1 MRTFI
6 SAHILVRCLPQFQL
20 KEDWGY
26 CNGMLHD
33 IGKYSVDFLKRITG
47 ESNQR
52 VDHSTAGARVC
63 VEKGGKYRFL
73 EYCIGGHHTGLPDY
87 GSNYDNAG
95 DPTLMGRRKKKIS
108 DYQVYQTEIDIPEIV
123 TDPFD
128 FKKTVN
134 LDFSMSVFIR
144 MLYSCLVDADFLV

>member
-1 MRTFI
+1 MEYI
-6 SAHILVRCLPQFQL
+6 AHIDEKDKKRIQTVKNHLEGTAKLSGEFAGKFG

-87 GSNYDNAG
+87 GSNYDNA
-95 DPTLMGRRKKKIS
+95 DFILPPYQNTLS
-108 DYQVYQTEIDIPEIV
+108 LFTDIQ
-123 TDPFD
+123 
-128 FKKTVN
+128 
-134 LDFSMSVFIR
+134 L
-144 MLYSCLVDADFLV
+144 L